1 MKIKSYTELFIF
13 IVTAELVGALSA
25 LVTGDFSGFFD
36 KYLQPPLMPPAWIF
50 PVVWVI
56 LYALMGIS
64 AYLVYL
70 SDGSNE
76 AKKPALG
83 IYAAQL
89 AVNFLWSIV
98 FFRFEE
104 LFGAAGVI
112 ILLLVLI
119 IFMILSFRKVSPLA
133 AVLNLPY
140 LLWVAFAS
148 YLNIAAAVIN
158 KQV

>member
-13 IVTAELVGALSA
+13 IITAELVGALSA
-25 LVTGDFSGFFD
+25 LVTGDFSGFFN
-36 KYLQPPLMPPAWIF
+36 KYSQPPLLPPAWIF

-64 AYLVYL
+64 AYLVYS

-76 AKKPALG
+76 AKKRALS

-89 AVNFLWSIV
+89 AANFLWSIV

-104 LFGAAGVI
+104 LWAAAVVI

-119 IFMILSFRKVSPLA
+119 IFMISGFKKVSPLA
-133 AVLNLPY
+133 AALNIPY
-140 LLWVAFAS
+140 LLWVFFAA
-148 YLNIAAAVIN
+148 YLNIATAVIN
-158 KQV
+158 R

>member
-13 IVTAELVGALSA
+13 IVTAELVGVLSA
-25 LVTGDFSGFFD
+25 LVTGDFSGFF
-36 KYLQPPLMPPAWIF
+36 KNYAQPPLMPPAWVF

-64 AYLVYL
+64 AYLVYS
-70 SDGSNE
+70 SDGSDE
-76 AKKPALG
+76 AKKRALG

-89 AVNFLWSIV
+89 AANFLWSIV

-104 LFGAAGVI
+104 LWGAAGVI
-112 ILLLVLI
+112 ILLLALI
-119 IFMILSFRKVSPLA
+119 ILMLLSFRKISLPA
-133 AVLNLPY
+133 ALLNIPY
-140 LLWVAFAS
+140 LLWVLFAA

-158 KQV
+158 K

>member
-13 IVTAELVGALSA
+13 IVTAELVGVLSA

-36 KYLQPPLMPPAWIF
+36 KYLQPPLMPPAWVF

-64 AYLVYL
+64 AYLVYS
-70 SDGSNE
+70 SDGSDE
-76 AKKPALG
+76 AKKRALG

-89 AVNFLWSIV
+89 AVNFSWSIV

-104 LFGAAGVI
+104 LWGAAVVI

-119 IFMILSFRKVSPLA
+119 ILMIASFRKVSPPA
-133 AVLNLPY
+133 AVLNIPY
-140 LLWVAFAS
+140 LLWVIFAA